1 MIVLILSS
9 HRLPMYILEEF
20 SKMLSESGNSKSKWP
35 QYLGPTSVVLW
46 MERWGDGKKQFLYLS
61 DSVSLVWLRTDWRA
75 TALSKHNFIY
85 SLWIK
90 GIDTHTEQ
98 TPLSLGNACPVYI
111 MSSRLHFSNLNI
123 SHTYKDFHLIW
134 ILAFSL

>member
-98 TPLSLGNACPVYI
+98 TPLLIPSHSIPEKNGCNVLSWQTYFYI
-111 MSSRLHFSNLNI
+111 IKYIINTS
-123 SHTYKDFHLIW
+123 
-134 ILAFSL
+134 